1 MATQQDITISADGKI
16 QVGKSKPVQ
25 MKTDAQIDRAM
36 QKAVQCDVGRARPIP
51 VRKVG

>member
-1 MATQQDITISADGKI
+1 MATEQSISLSADGKVI
-16 QVGKSKPVQ
+16 VGKSKPVQ
-25 MKTDAQIDRAM
+25 MKSDAQLDRAM